1 MFNPTDERLSELR
14 EKIRESLSPKRAG
27 HILAVE
33 DMAVRLGKIYANDS
47 ESERILR
54 AAALLHDVTKE
65 KKGEEQLGLCQKY
78 GIMLTA
84 EELCA
89 PKTHHART
97 ATEKIRTEHP
107 DLADDRVLS
116 AVRYHTTGRANM
128 SIYEKLIFLADYID
142 DSRTFPDCVRLRS
155 LFWDADPDGMT
166 SAEREKHLDT
176 VLITAFDMTISGLL
190 QDGAV
195 IHPDTIA
202 ARNYLVC
209 RKNI

>member
-33 DMAVRLGKIYANDS
+33 DMAVRLGKLYTKTE

-65 KKGEEQLGLCQKY
+65 KKGEEQLALCKKY
-78 GIMLTA
+78 NIKLTA

-97 ATEKIRTEHP
+97 AAAKILKEYP
-107 DLADDRVLS
+107 EFADENVVS
-116 AVRYHTTGRANM
+116 AVRWHTTGRADM
-128 SIYEKLIFLADYID
+128 SIYEKLVFLADYID
-142 DSRTFPDCVRLRS
+142 DSRVFPDCVKLRK
-155 LFWDADPDGMT
+155 LFW
-166 SAEREKHLDT
+166 SAEPEKMSAAERDVHLT
-176 VLITAFDMTISGLL
+176 NILVLAFDMTIMGLL
-190 QDGAV
+190 SDGAV
-195 IHPDTIA
+195 IHPDTVA
-202 ARNYLVC
+202 ARNFLVC
-209 RKNI
+209 HK